1 MLITRTCVLATTRRF
16 HLVHL
21 LTALCAAT
29 CRLIDTPMLL
39 RSDAVDFQMH
49 SAIRSAGDPSTDHA
63 WACPG
68 EFGSARRLRF
78 VTRMHMK
85 KTPLLPSY

>member
-1 MLITRTCVLATTRRF
+1 MHAYHTHLRQATTRRF

-29 CRLIDTPMLL
+29 CRLLDTPILL

-49 SAIRSAGDPSTDHA
+49 SAIR
-63 WACPG
+63 
-68 EFGSARRLRF
+68 
-78 VTRMHMK
+78 
-85 KTPLLPSY
+85 